1 MLIHIMANNTKM
13 EPWIKRFTVSDEFQQ
28 ILKATGQLRDE
39 IKEFRQQYQYMDYI
53 CPSSNLTRITTMTT
67 MAPPTMDIR
76 SYLF

>member
-39 IKEFRQQYQYMDYI
+39 IKEFRQQYQYLPQFESHQDNNNNNNHGASYHEE
-53 CPSSNLTRITTMTT
+53 TRQ
-67 MAPPTMDIR
+67 
-76 SYLF
+76 